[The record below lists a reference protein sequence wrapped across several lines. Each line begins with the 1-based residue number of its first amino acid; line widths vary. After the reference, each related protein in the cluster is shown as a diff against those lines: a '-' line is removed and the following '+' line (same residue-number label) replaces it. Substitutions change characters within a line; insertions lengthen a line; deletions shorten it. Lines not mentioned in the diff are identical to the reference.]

1 MHINSKKNLLFT
13 FLMLLVMTIQADNT
27 IKPGINF
34 LKSAILPGWGQLSVN
49 KNYGYAYIFAEASFW
64 SMHLYCNQE
73 SENNAD
79 ASFKY
84 AVKYGNVDPYYDY
97 SNQFFE
103 DMRHYSSSGFEEGG
117 YNAHIVDEAE
127 DKYPDD
133 IVKQQQYIADNIYNE
148 EHYWRWNSDDN
159 QSKYSSYRRNIDEY
173 ADYLKLVAGVI
184 AANHIISAIDA
195 LRLSNHL
202 KKVQFGVDFNADHTP
217 LFTCSVK
224 FK

>member
-1 MHINSKKNLLFT
+1 MRINSKNLL
-13 FLMLLVMTIQADNT
+13 LALLLLLVITIQADDT

-34 LKSAILPGWGQLSVN
+34 LKSAIVPGWGQLSVN
-49 KNYGYAYIFAEASFW
+49 KNYGYAYLFAEASFW
-64 SMHLYCNQE
+64 SMHFYCIQE
-73 SENNAD
+73 SDNNAD

-84 AVKYGNVDPYYDY
+84 AIKYGNVDPNYDY
-97 SNQFFE
+97 SYQFFE
-103 DMRHYSSSGFEEGG
+103 DMRNYNSSGYEEGG
-117 YNAHIVDEAE
+117 YNAHVVEDAE
-127 DKYPDD
+127 DEYPDD
-133 IVKQQQYIADNIYNE
+133 PAMQQQYIADNIYDE
-148 EHYWRWNSDDN
+148 EEYWCWNSADN

-217 LFTCSVK
+217 LLTCSIK